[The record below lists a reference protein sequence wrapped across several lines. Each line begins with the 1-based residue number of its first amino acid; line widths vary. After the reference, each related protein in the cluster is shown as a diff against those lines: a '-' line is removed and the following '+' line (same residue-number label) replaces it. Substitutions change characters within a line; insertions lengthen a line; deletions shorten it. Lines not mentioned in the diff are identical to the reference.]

1 MQAPA
6 NPEDVVVEEK
16 LKEEDVA
23 RLLANPSGDT
33 RADIAS
39 KIAAQH
45 PRLSDK
51 ERRLAEDIFRVMVR
65 DAEIRVRQA
74 LSRQL
79 KENPLVPHDVAVTLA
94 RDVEDVALP
103 MLQFSEVLSDE
114 DLIEIVK
121 SQSTN
126 KRQAG
131 ARRTRVSAAVADAL
145 VDTHDADAVAT
156 LVANEGA
163 ELTLATLE
171 RVVEE
176 FAAND
181 IVGQPLSE
189 RRNLPVTVTERLMAR
204 VSENIRKHLMDR
216 TDLSPEMATAM
227 LIQARELAVLG
238 LTDSET
244 DVVKLVDHLHK
255 NGRLTPS
262 IVLRAVC
269 MGDMTFFEAA
279 IARMAS
285 IKIENAR
292 SLIHDAGKRGF
303 EALFDKAG
311 LPRQFFQAMRAAI
324 DVSYAMEYDG
334 GPNDRER
341 FSRRMIERILTQYGD
356 LGVNFANDD
365 LEYLLAKMNQLPAT
379 MLNE

>member
-1 MQAPA
+1 M
-6 NPEDVVVEEK
+6 EEK

-23 RLLANPSGDT
+23 RLLANPNGDT
-33 RADIAS
+33 RAEIAG

-45 PRLSDK
+45 PRLGDK

-79 KENPLVPHDVAVTLA
+79 KENPLVPHDVAMTLA

-103 MLQFSEVLSDE
+103 MLQYSEVLSDE

-121 SQSTN
+121 SQSTD
-126 KRQAG
+126 KRQAV
-131 ARRTRVSAAVADAL
+131 ARRSKVSATVADAL
-145 VDTHDADAVAT
+145 VDTHDTDVVAT

-176 FAAND
+176 FAASD
-181 IVGQPLSE
+181 AVGMPLSE
-189 RRNLPVTVTERLMAR
+189 RRNLPVTVAERLMAR
-204 VSENIRKHLMDR
+204 VSENIRNHLMAR
-216 TDLSPEMATAM
+216 TDLSPELATAM

-244 DVVKLVDHLHK
+244 DVVKLVDHLSQNH
-255 NGRLTPS
+255 RLTPS

-269 MGDMTFFEAA
+269 MGDMTFFEVALA
-279 IARMAS
+279 KLAS
-285 IKIENAR
+285 IKPENAR
-292 SLIHDAGKRGF
+292 TLIHDAGKRGF

-311 LPRQFFQAMRAAI
+311 LPRQLFQAMRAAI
-324 DVSYAMEYDG
+324 DVSSAMEYDG

-356 LGVNFANDD
+356 LGVTFANDD
-365 LEYLLAKMNQLPAT
+365 LEYLLAKMNQLPPT
-379 MLNE
+379 ILSE

>member
-1 MQAPA
+1 M
-6 NPEDVVVEEK
+6 EEK
-16 LKEEDVA
+16 LKEDDVA
-23 RLLANPSGDT
+23 RLLANPNGDT
-33 RADIAS
+33 RAEIAT
-39 KIAAQH
+39 KLAAQH

-51 ERRLAEDIFRVMVR
+51 ERRLAEDIFRVMAR

-79 KENPLVPHDVAVTLA
+79 KENPLVPHDVAVALA
-94 RDVEDVALP
+94 RDVEAVALP
-103 MLQFSEVLSDE
+103 MLQFSEVLSDQ

-121 SQSTN
+121 SQSSG
-126 KRQAG
+126 KSQAV
-131 ARRTRVSAAVADAL
+131 ARRTRVSASVADAL
-145 VDTHDADAVAT
+145 VETHDVDVVAT

-171 RVVEE
+171 RVAEE
-176 FAAND
+176 FSASDA
-181 IVGQPLSE
+181 VGLPLAE
-189 RRNLPVTVTERLMAR
+189 RRNLPVTVAERLMAR
-204 VSENIRKHLMDR
+204 VSENIRKHLMER
-216 TDLSPEMATAM
+216 TDLSPETATAM

-244 DVVKLVDHLHK
+244 DVAKLVDHLHD

-269 MGDMTFFEAA
+269 MGDMTFFEMAL
-279 IARMAS
+279 ARMAA
-285 IKIENAR
+285 IKPENAR
-292 SLIHDAGKRGF
+292 TLIYDAGKRGF

-311 LPRQFFQAMRAAI
+311 LPRQLFQAMRAAI
-324 DVSYAMEYDG
+324 DVSATMEYDG

-356 LGVNFANDD
+356 LGVDFANDD
-365 LEYLLAKMNQLPAT
+365 LEYLLAKINQLPAT
-379 MLNE
+379 MLHE